1 MFQSPTALRCR
12 VLVSRDKAARLAV
25 CLVLPL
31 LAGLGLAASASAA
44 ERTTTFS
51 AAGGHTFTVPAG
63 VSGVRVALLGGAG
76 GNCFGASGGQG
87 ALLAGDFSV
96 YPGEILSIGVAG
108 EGTDCKNGRAG
119 GQGGGGAGGTQQGPG
134 GAPGAGGG
142 GASTVSASSLPPG
155 FPSLFAVAAGGGGA
169 EISEYGGNAGAAGGE
184 GNAGEA
190 GKPGSETEGGAG
202 GSPIFSCGDGPGHK
216 GAAYAGGEGGSA
228 PAFGG
233 GGGGGGYFG
242 GGGGA
247 GGACLT
253 GGGGGGG
260 SSFIAP
266 SAGAVSAA
274 TPTSGAPYVSL
285 TYASPTIGL
294 NTEELAFDEQA
305 LDTASTAQT
314 VTITNIGSAP
324 LVISLTESSVS
335 DFLLTDHCYGEIEP
349 GNSCNVDVRF
359 TPQEAGSVSGTLNIY
374 SNAASSPTTVTL
386 EGTGGSLPKGE
397 RGETGKTGETGEKGE
412 TGETGAKGETGA
424 SGETGAA
431 GPTGPTGATGET
443 GATGPSGAT
452 GPTGAIGEAGTKGE
466 TGATG
471 ASGAKGETGATGPS
485 GATGATGTK
494 GETGAAGAKGETG
507 ATGAT
512 GPLAPIGDYQCQ
524 RRKQHGRFLIACFL
538 RTKATSPTARNVH
551 VRAVL
556 ARSSKV
562 YASWNGQLDTSGHI
576 TMPASKPIASGAYSL
591 TLSYRQ
597 HGQLIVRHA
606 EVTIG

>member
-25 CLVLPL
+25 CLVPPL
-31 LAGLGLAASASAA
+31 LAGLGLAPSASAA
-44 ERTTTFS
+44 EQTSTFS
-51 AAGGHTFTVPAG
+51 SAGGHTFTVPAG
-63 VSGVRVALLGGAG
+63 VSSVRVALLGGAG
-76 GNCFGASGGQG
+76 GNCYGANGGQG

-108 EGTDCKNGRAG
+108 EGTDCRNGRAG
-119 GQGGGGAGGTQQGPG
+119 GQGGGGAGGTQSA

-142 GASTVSASSLPPG
+142 GASTVSASNLPPG
-155 FPSLFAVAAGGGGA
+155 FSSLLAVAAGGGGSHA
-169 EISEYGGNAGAAGGE
+169 DVDGGNAGEVGGE
-184 GNAGEA
+184 TNPGED
-190 GKPGSETEGGAG
+190 GQPGSETEGGAG
-202 GSPIFSCGDGPGHK
+202 GTPIFSCGNSPGQK

-228 PAFGG
+228 QTFGG
-233 GGGGGGYFG
+233 GGGGSGYYG
-242 GGGGA
+242 GGGGT
-247 GGACLT
+247 GETCLT
-253 GGGGGGG
+253 GGAGGGG

-266 SAGAVSAA
+266 SASAVSAA

-285 TYASPTIGL
+285 TYASPAIGL
-294 NTEELAFDEQA
+294 NTGELTFGEQA

-314 VTITNIGSAP
+314 VTITNTGIAP
-324 LVISLTESSVS
+324 LVISRTESSVS

-359 TPQEAGSVSGTLNIY
+359 APQEAGSVSGTLNIY

-386 EGTGGSLPKGE
+386 KGTGGSLPKGE
-397 RGETGKTGETGEKGE
+397 RGETGEKGE
-412 TGETGAKGETGA
+412 K
-424 SGETGAA
+424 
-431 GPTGPTGATGET
+431 
-443 GATGPSGAT
+443 GAT
-452 GPTGAIGEAGTKGE
+452 GPTGSTGPTGT

-471 ASGAKGETGATGPS
+471 E
-485 GATGATGTK
+485 TGTK
-494 GETGAAGAKGETG
+494 GETGAAGATGPTGTTGASGTTGPSGATGPNGATGPTWTNGTKGETGAAGARGETG

-512 GPLAPIGDYQCQ
+512 GPLAPIGDYECH

-538 RTKATSPTARNVH
+538 LHAKGTSPTVRNVH
-551 VRAVL
+551 VHAVL

-576 TMPASKPIASGAYSL
+576 TMPASKPIASGTYSL

>member
-1 MFQSPTALRCR
+1 MFESLTALRCR

-25 CLVLPL
+25 CLVPL
-31 LAGLGLAASASAA
+31 LFAGLGLAPSASAA

-63 VSGVRVALLGGAG
+63 VSSVRVALLGGAG
-76 GNCFGASGGQG
+76 GNCYGASGGQG

-96 YPGEILSIGVAG
+96 YPGEIVSIGVAG
-108 EGTDCKNGRAG
+108 EGTDCRNGRAG
-119 GQGGGGAGGTQQGPG
+119 GQGGGGAGGTQQEG

-155 FPSLFAVAAGGGGA
+155 FPSLLAVAAGGGGA
-169 EISEYGGNAGAAGGE
+169 EISEHGGNAGEAGGE

-202 GSPIFSCGDGPGHK
+202 GSPMFSCGNGPGQK

-228 PAFGG
+228 QSFGG
-233 GGGGGGYFG
+233 GGGGSGYFG

-247 GGACLT
+247 GSTCVT

-266 SAGAVSAA
+266 SASAVSAA
-274 TPTSGAPYVSL
+274 TPTGGAPYVSL
-285 TYASPTIGL
+285 TYASPTITL
-294 NTEELAFDEQA
+294 STEEVEFAEQSVG
-305 LDTASTAQT
+305 TISGPQT
-314 VTITNIGSAP
+314 VTITNTGTAP
-324 LVISLTESSVS
+324 LLISQVESAAS
-335 DFLLTDHCYGEIEP
+335 DFLLTNHCYNEIGPGE
-349 GNSCNVDVRF
+349 SCTVDVRF
-359 TPQEAGSVSGTLNIY
+359 APQEETTVASTLNIY
-374 SNAASSPTTVTL
+374 SNDNTTLSRIEVML
-386 EGTGGSLPKGE
+386 KGKGGPPP
-397 RGETGKTGETGEKGE
+397 TGK
-412 TGETGAKGETGA
+412 
-424 SGETGAA
+424 TGAA
-431 GPTGPTGATGET
+431 GPTGPTGATG
-443 GATGPSGAT
+443 AT
-452 GPTGAIGEAGTKGE
+452 GEAGTKGETGAAGANGE

-471 ASGAKGETGATGPS
+471 ASGAKGETGATGP
-485 GATGATGTK
+485 TGTK

-512 GPLAPIGDYQCQ
+512 GPLAPIGDYECH
-524 RRKQHGRFLIACFL
+524 RRKQHGRFLIACL
-538 RTKATSPTARNVH
+538 LLHAKGTSPTVRNVH
-551 VRAVL
+551 VHAVL

-576 TMPASKPIASGAYSL
+576 TMPASKPIALGTYSL